1 MKKLAPKLH
10 TKVIRLIVVL
20 MGVLVVLFSVLIMQ
34 RSAKDLEREIGVSL
48 ANTAFQMTSRLDQ
61 FMWGRAREVR
71 VLVNSDVLRQPSS
84 RAEKEELL
92 NWFHDHLTTF
102 SWIGVTDLEGLVI
115 TATDGILVGTN
126 IANRPVYQQG
136 IKGEF
141 IGDVHE
147 AILLSSLLPNPTGEK
162 MKFVDISYPLYD
174 KEGRKI
180 GVLAAHLSWSWASQ
194 LEQAMFS
201 DLNQQKQEEI
211 FIVSSIDNVVLL
223 GPVPNWHG
231 QTLQLG
237 SVKQAQAGKSGWMQ
251 EAWPDGKQYLT
262 GYAQG
267 LGYLE
272 FPGLGW
278 TVLVRKPLDV
288 AQAPIVNLQFYILL
302 LGVFLAALVSI
313 VGWRMTHTIT
323 EPIKELAKLADR
335 IRFGGKIEPQAY
347 KGVYEIEILSESLRH
362 LAQSLTRT
370 EGELDICMLNVA
382 RDNLTGLY
390 NRAGLDKFV
399 ESACSEAEQKVQ
411 EGIVILYMD
420 LDGFKAV
427 NDTYGHGQGDQ
438 VLIEVAN
445 RLRSCIRK
453 HEFAARLGGDEFIVM
468 IRAEP
473 AHWQET
479 AQVLARRIIAEINQ
493 PMTDKQVQVGCSIGC
508 AFWQNGLSL
517 QQAIQHADEMMYKAK
532 ANGKNQFYLFEG

>member
-20 MGVLVVLFSVLIMQ
+20 MVVLVVLFSVLIMQ
-34 RSAKDLEREIGVSL
+34 RSARDLEHEIGVSL

-71 VLVNSDVLRQPSS
+71 VLANSDVLRQPSS

-92 NWFHDHLTTF
+92 NWFHNHLTTF
-102 SWIGVTDLEGLVI
+102 SWIGVTDLEGKVI
-115 TATDGILVGTN
+115 SATDGVLVGTS
-126 IANRPVYQQG
+126 IAHRPVYQHG
-136 IKGEF
+136 INGEF
-141 IGDVHE
+141 IGDVHD
-147 AILLSSLLPNPTGEK
+147 AILLSSLLPNPTGEE

-180 GVLAAHLSWSWASQ
+180 GVLATHLSWAWASQ
-194 LEQAMFS
+194 LEQAMFAE
-201 DLNQQKQEEI
+201 LNQQKQEEI
-211 FIVSSIDNVVLL
+211 FIVSGADNIILL
-223 GPVPNWHG
+223 GPAPAWHG
-231 QTLQLG
+231 QTLQL
-237 SVKQAQAGKSGWMQ
+237 SSIKQAKSGKNGWNQ

-313 VGWRMTHTIT
+313 AGWRMTHTIT

-335 IRFGGKIEPQAY
+335 IRFGGKVESQDY
-347 KGVYEIEILSESLRH
+347 KGVYEIEILSDSLQH
-362 LAQSLTRT
+362 LAQSLTRA
-370 EGELDICMLNVA
+370 EGELDLCMLNVA

-390 NRAGLDKFV
+390 NRAGMDKFV
-399 ESACSEAEQKVQ
+399 ESACGAADQAVQ
-411 EGIVILYMD
+411 EGILIVYMD

-473 AHWQET
+473 ERWQEA
-479 AQVLARRIIAEINQ
+479 AQVLAKRIIAEINQ
-493 PMTDKQVQVGCSIGC
+493 PMTDKQVRVGCSIGC
-508 AFWQNGLSL
+508 AFWLNRQSL